1 MKKRELLDLMRGISL
16 ILLWTISLNLFA
28 QSTSVKGTVTDAN
41 KEPIIGATIVEQ
53 GNTVHGTVTDIDG
66 NYMLDNVPSNAI
78 LQITYVGMKSQTIP
92 VNGRTTINITMESDT
107 ELLEEIVVVGYRTQA
122 RGSVTGSVSTVNS
135 GEFKDIPIDN
145 LSNALAGRLTGVSIT
160 QSAGTPGMESNIRIR
175 AVGTFNNQSPLY
187 VIDGI
192 VSDKFAFDGLSTNEV
207 ESITVLKDGSAASIY
222 GARAANGVILVT
234 TKRGYRNQSPTLSYT
249 GTFGVQSP
257 TRVPKSLNAL
267 EQAEGINAALKYNN
281 VPESDNRYFTKDEL
295 EYFSDHSWDWVE
307 ELWNEPITT
316 QHSFNVNGGTNN
328 VRYFLGGSYNYATGS
343 FDNIDYRKLNIRANV
358 DVDITNNLTASVDL
372 STDNRWTRGPSWD
385 TGNWRQED
393 LYKALVLRTSMVTPY
408 KNGIPVGNYVEWH
421 PGEVINLKAGYNN
434 IEYTGLNA
442 TLGLHYKISYVP
454 GLSIR
459 AKYNRYKLGTYR
471 KQFNLPY
478 NMTYFNWLGEH
489 KHIVGDEPTG
499 PRPRSTTDYL
509 LQRQQNE
516 FNYQLNFQVDYR
528 KIFGKHDLNASLIY
542 EQREEDMTW
551 FSGQVEDFA
560 TFSIDQIVAASTA
573 REKSAVSGQQTQNA
587 RLSYIGLIDYNFDD
601 RYLLQGSFRYDGSVI
616 FAPENRWGF
625 FPSGSFGW
633 RISKEPFFN
642 INFFDDL
649 KLRFSAGLLGNDAVG
664 AFQWLQSYRFTNGAI
679 WNSSTTGLE
688 LGNLVNRDITW
699 EKSASYN
706 LGIDSKFL
714 NNKMDLKIDFFYRHT
729 YDILGSK
736 TESVPSTFGATLP
749 DENYQVIDAKGFE
762 IELGY
767 SDSFKLGSTNPLGY
781 YIRGNFGL
789 ATNEVITMDEAEN
802 IRPYQSKLGR
812 PINGYFGYIA
822 KGILRTQEDLDALP
836 EGYTI
841 DGVTPQLGMLNY
853 ADLRGPNSDEPD
865 GRITSDDRSWIGDY
879 SSPPINYGLSVG
891 GSWKSFNVD
900 ILFQGSAGHHVM
912 MHTNGRDFQARVEES
927 SYAYWADSWS
937 PQNPNGKYPGYRAVA
952 YRTRF
957 PESSFWLR
965 KGSFLRLKNLNVSYS
980 LPKSISSQMKLRDTR
995 IFFTGTNLAL
1005 LFDNIGDWGYDPEVN
1020 NIRAYPMMR
1029 TYSIGVNLIF

>member
-1 MKKRELLDLMRGISL
+1 MKRETFYRLKNVSF
-16 ILLWTISLNLFA
+16 ILLWMISLAMQA
-28 QSTSVKGTVTDAN
+28 QNFSVKGTVTDLN
-41 KEPIIGATIVEQ
+41 GEPVIGATILEQ
-53 GNTVHGTVTDIDG
+53 GNTSNGTVSDIDG
-66 NYMLDNVPSNAI
+66 NYTLINLPPNAT
-78 LQITYVGMKSQTIP
+78 LQFSYVGMKSQSIA
-92 VNGRTTINITMESDT
+92 VAGRTTINVSLQPDT
-107 ELLEEIVVVGYRTQA
+107 ELLEEIVVVGYRTQT
-122 RGSVTGSVSTVNS
+122 RGAVTGSVSTVNS
-135 GEFKDIPIDN
+135 EEFKDIPIAN
-145 LSNALAGRLTGVSIT
+145 LSNALAGRLTGVTIT

-234 TKRGYRNQSPTLSYT
+234 TKRGSKNQTPTLSYT
-249 GTFGVQSP
+249 GTFGVQAP
-257 TRVPKSLNAL
+257 TRIPNSLSAL
-267 EQAEGINAALKYNN
+267 QQAEGINTALRYNN
-281 VPESDNRYFTKDEL
+281 VPESDKRYFTADEL
-295 EYFSDHSWDWVE
+295 EYFSNHSWDWVE
-307 ELWNEPITT
+307 EMWNEPITT

-343 FDNIDYRKLNIRANV
+343 FDNIDYRKLNLRANV

-393 LYKALVLRTSMVTPY
+393 LYKALVLRTSMVPPY

-442 TLGLHYKISYVP
+442 TLGLHYKIPFVP
-454 GLSIR
+454 GLSFR
-459 AKYNRYKLGTYR
+459 TKYNRYKLGTYR

-489 KHIVGDEPTG
+489 NHIVGDEPTG

-509 LQRQQNE
+509 LQRQQND

-528 KIFGKHDLNASLIY
+528 KIFGKHDLNASIIY

-573 REKSAVSGQQTQNA
+573 REKSAVAGQQTQNA
-587 RLSYIGLIDYNFDD
+587 RLSYIGLIDYNFDNK
-601 RYLLQGSFRYDGSVI
+601 YLVQGSFRYDGSVI

-633 RISKEPFFN
+633 RISNEPFFN
-642 INFFDDL
+642 SNFFDDL

-664 AFQWLQSYRFTNGAI
+664 AFQWLQSYRFTDGAI
-679 WNSSTTGLE
+679 WNSATSGLE
-688 LGNLVNRDITW
+688 LGSLVNRDITW

-706 LGIDSKFL
+706 VGIDSRFL
-714 NNKMDLKIDFFYRHT
+714 NNKMDLKLDFFYRHT

-736 TESVPSTFGATLP
+736 IESIPSTFGASLP

-762 IELGY
+762 VELGY
-767 SDSFKLGSTNPLGY
+767 SDQINLGSSSPLTY
-781 YIRGNFGL
+781 YIRGNYGL
-789 ATNEVITMDEAEN
+789 ATNKVITMDEAEN

-822 KGILRTQEDLDALP
+822 TGILRTQEALDALP
-836 EGYTI
+836 DGYTI
-841 DGVTPQLGMLNY
+841 EGIAPKLGMLNY
-853 ADLRGPNSDEPD
+853 VDLRGPNSDEPD
-865 GRITSDDRSWIGDY
+865 GRITSDDRAWIGDY
-879 SSPPINYGLSVG
+879 RTPPINYGLSVG
-891 GSWKSFNVD
+891 AAWKSINVD
-900 ILFQGSAGHHVM
+900 ILFQGAAGHQVM

-937 PQNPNGKYPGYRAVA
+937 SENPNGKYPGYRAVN

-965 KGSFLRLKNLNVSYS
+965 NGSFLRLKNLNVSYN
-980 LPKSISSQMKLRDTR
+980 LPKRISNQMKLRDAR

-1005 LFDNIGDWGYDPEVN
+1005 LFDNIGDWGFDPEVN
-1020 NIRAYPMMR
+1020 NIRAYPMMS
-1029 TYSIGVNLIF
+1029 TYSIGVNLVF

>member
-1 MKKRELLDLMRGISL
+1 MKRKTFYRLKNVSFVLLWMISL
-16 ILLWTISLNLFA
+16 AMQA
-28 QSTSVKGTVTDAN
+28 QNFSVKGTVTDSNGEA
-41 KEPIIGATIVEQ
+41 IIGATILEQ
-53 GNTVHGTVTDIDG
+53 GNTSNGTVSDIDG
-66 NYMLDNVPSNAI
+66 NYTLTNVPPNAT
-78 LQITYVGMKSQTIP
+78 LQFSYVGMKSES
-92 VNGRTTINITMESDT
+92 VAVAGRTIINVSLQPDT
-107 ELLEEIVVVGYRTQA
+107 ELLEEIVVVGYRTQT
-122 RGSVTGSVSTVNS
+122 RGAVTGSVSTVNS
-135 GEFKDIPIDN
+135 EEFKDIPIDN
-145 LSNALAGRLTGVSIT
+145 LSNALAGRLTGVTIT

-234 TKRGYRNQSPTLSYT
+234 TKRGSKNQAPTLSYT
-249 GTFGVQSP
+249 GTFGVQAP
-257 TRVPKSLNAL
+257 TRIPKSLSAFQ
-267 EQAEGINAALKYNN
+267 QAEGINTALRYNS
-281 VPESDNRYFTKDEL
+281 VPETDKRYFTADEL
-295 EYFSDHSWDWVE
+295 EYFSNHSWDWVE
-307 ELWNEPITT
+307 EMWNEPITT

-343 FDNIDYRKLNIRANV
+343 FDNIDYRKLNLRANV

-393 LYKALVLRTSMVTPY
+393 LYKALVLRTSMVPPY

-442 TLGLHYKISYVP
+442 TLGLHYKIPFVP
-454 GLSIR
+454 GLSFR
-459 AKYNRYKLGTYR
+459 TKYNRYKLGTYR

-489 KHIVGDEPTG
+489 NHIVGDEPTG

-509 LQRQQNE
+509 LQRQQND

-528 KIFGKHDLNASLIY
+528 KTFGKHDLNASIIY

-573 REKSAVSGQQTQNA
+573 REKSAVAGQQTQNA
-587 RLSYIGLIDYNFDD
+587 RLSYIGLIDYNFDNK
-601 RYLLQGSFRYDGSVI
+601 YLVQGSFRYDGSVI

-633 RISKEPFFN
+633 RISNEPFFN
-642 INFFDDL
+642 SNFFDDL
-649 KLRFSAGLLGNDAVG
+649 KLRLSAGLLGNDAVG
-664 AFQWLQSYRFTNGAI
+664 AFQWLQSYQFTDGAI
-679 WNSSTTGLE
+679 WDSATSGLE
-688 LGNLVNRDITW
+688 LGSLVNRDITW

-706 LGIDSKFL
+706 VGLDSRFL
-714 NNKMDLKIDFFYRHT
+714 NNKMDLKLDFFYRHT

-736 TESVPSTFGATLP
+736 IESIPSTFGASLP
-749 DENYQVIDAKGFE
+749 DENYQVIDAKGIE
-762 IELGY
+762 VELGY
-767 SDSFKLGSTNPLGY
+767 SDHINLGSSSPLTY
-781 YIRGNFGL
+781 YIRGNYGL

-822 KGILRTQEDLDALP
+822 TGILRTQEDLDALP
-836 EGYTI
+836 DGYTI
-841 DGVTPQLGMLNY
+841 EGIAPKLGMLNY
-853 ADLRGPNSDEPD
+853 VDLRGPNSDEPD
-865 GRITSDDRSWIGDY
+865 GRITSDDRAWIGDY
-879 SSPPINYGLSVG
+879 RTPPINYGLSLG
-891 GSWKSFNVD
+891 ASWKSINVD
-900 ILFQGSAGHHVM
+900 ILFQGAAGHQVM

-937 PQNPNGKYPGYRAVA
+937 SENPNGKYPGYRAVN

-965 KGSFLRLKNLNVSYS
+965 KGSFLRLKNLNISYN
-980 LPKSISSQMKLRDTR
+980 LPKRISNQMKLRDAR

-1005 LFDNIGDWGYDPEVN
+1005 LFDNIGDWGFDPEVN
-1020 NIRAYPMMR
+1020 NIRAYPMMS
-1029 TYSIGVNLIF
+1029 TYSIGVNLVF

>member
-1 MKKRELLDLMRGISL
+1 MKRKTFHQLKNVSFVLLWMISL
-16 ILLWTISLNLFA
+16 TMQA
-28 QSTSVKGTVTDAN
+28 QNFSVKGTVKDLN
-41 KEPIIGATIVEQ
+41 GEPIIGATILEQ
-53 GNTVHGTVTDIDG
+53 GNTSNGTVSDIDG
-66 NYMLDNVPSNAI
+66 NYTLTNVPPNAT
-78 LQITYVGMKSQTIP
+78 LQFSYVGMKSQSIA
-92 VNGRTTINITMESDT
+92 VAGRTIINVSLQPDT
-107 ELLEEIVVVGYRTQA
+107 ELLEEIVVVGYRTQT
-122 RGSVTGSVSTVNS
+122 RGAVTGSVSTVNS
-135 GEFKDIPIDN
+135 EEFKDIPIDN
-145 LSNALAGRLTGVSIT
+145 LSNALAGRLTGVTIT

-175 AVGTFNNQSPLY
+175 SVGTFNNQSPLY

-234 TKRGYRNQSPTLSYT
+234 TKRGSKNQTPTLSYT
-249 GTFGVQSP
+249 GTFGVQAP
-257 TRVPKSLNAL
+257 TRIPKSLSAL
-267 EQAEGINAALKYNN
+267 QQAEGINTALRYNS
-281 VPESDNRYFTKDEL
+281 VPESDKRYFTADEL
-295 EYFSDHSWDWVE
+295 EYFSNHSWDWVE
-307 ELWNEPITT
+307 EMWNEPITT

-343 FDNIDYRKLNIRANV
+343 FDNIDYRKLNLRANV

-393 LYKALVLRTSMVTPY
+393 LYKALVLRTSMVPPY

-442 TLGLHYKISYVP
+442 TLGLHYKIPFVP
-454 GLSIR
+454 GLSFR
-459 AKYNRYKLGTYR
+459 TKYNRYKLGTYR

-489 KHIVGDEPTG
+489 NHIVGDEPTG

-509 LQRQQNE
+509 LQRQQND
-516 FNYQLNFQVDYR
+516 FNYQFNFQVDYR
-528 KIFGKHDLNASLIY
+528 KIFGKHDLNASIIY

-573 REKSAVSGQQTQNA
+573 REKSAVAGQQTQNA
-587 RLSYIGLIDYNFDD
+587 RLSYIGLIDYNFDNK
-601 RYLLQGSFRYDGSVI
+601 YLVQGSFRYDGSVI

-633 RISKEPFFN
+633 RISNEPFFN
-642 INFFDDL
+642 FNFFDDL

-664 AFQWLQSYRFTNGAI
+664 AFQWLQSYRFTDGAI
-679 WNSSTTGLE
+679 WNSASSGLE
-688 LGNLVNRDITW
+688 LGSLVNRDITW

-706 LGIDSKFL
+706 VGLDSRFL
-714 NNKMDLKIDFFYRHT
+714 NNKMDLKLDFFYRHT

-736 TESVPSTFGATLP
+736 IESVPSTFGASLP

-762 IELGY
+762 VELGY
-767 SDSFKLGSTNPLGY
+767 SDQINLGSSSPLTY
-781 YIRGNFGL
+781 YIRGNYGL

-822 KGILRTQEDLDALP
+822 TGILRTQEDLDALP
-836 EGYTI
+836 DGYTI
-841 DGVTPQLGMLNY
+841 EGIAPKLGMLNY
-853 ADLRGPNSDEPD
+853 VDLRGPNSDDPD
-865 GRITSDDRSWIGDY
+865 GRITSDDRAWIGDY
-879 SSPPINYGLSVG
+879 RTPPINYGLSAGV
-891 GSWKSFNVD
+891 SWKSINVD
-900 ILFQGSAGHHVM
+900 LLFQGAAGHQVM

-937 PQNPNGKYPGYRAVA
+937 SENPNGKYPGYRAVN

-965 KGSFLRLKNLNVSYS
+965 KGSFLRLKNLNVSYN
-980 LPKSISSQMKLRDTR
+980 LPKRITNQMKLRDAR
-995 IFFTGTNLAL
+995 IFFTGSNLAL
-1005 LFDNIGDWGYDPEVN
+1005 LFDNIGDWDFDPEVN
-1020 NIRAYPMMR
+1020 NIRAYPMMS
-1029 TYSIGVNLIF
+1029 TYSIGVNLVF